1 MIIGK
6 GTRIFL
12 AVAERRIADDAR
24 TFMRENFEDG
34 ACIRENFL
42 SIALR

>member
-12 AVAERRIADDAR
+12 AVAERRVADDAR
-24 TFMRENFEDG
+24 TFTGENIDDA
-34 ACIRENFL
+34 ACIRETFFSN
-42 SIALR
+42 ALW